1 MLDQVI
7 GKLSD
12 PHFLGILFAAIG
24 CAATVLTLSMP
35 LLQPDTLGRRIKA
48 VSSERERIR
57 LRERERLLAA
67 QNQNKTQ
74 LRVKPSGLVKK
85 LVETLNLSS
94 WLSTE
99 SAKQQLAM
107 AGFRGAGAEYVFLSF
122 RLIAPIAFFLLAVVY
137 IFLILKWNQPLMI
150 KLGASIAASYAG
162 IKAPEIFLNNK
173 IGKRQK
179 SMNRGYPNMVDLLI
193 ICAES
198 GMSIEHAVRKVGM
211 EIGAES
217 IELAEEMSL
226 LAAEMSYLENR
237 RVAFENLST
246 RCGLDAVK
254 QLTTVLIQSEKY
266 GTPLGAALRVLAQE
280 SRDMRMNA
288 AEKKAAALPP
298 ALTVPMIVFFLP
310 GLFCAI
316 LTPAIIQINHWN

>member
-1 MLDQVI
+1 MMDQI
-7 GKLSD
+7 LAKLGD
-12 PHFLGILFAAIG
+12 PQFLVTLLVSIG
-24 CAATVLTLSMP
+24 CATTVLLAFVPM
-35 LLQPDTLGRRIKA
+35 LQKDDMARRIRA

-57 LRERERLLAA
+57 MRERERLNASSG
-67 QNQNKTQ
+67 QSKVT
-74 LRVKPSGLVKK
+74 LRHKSGGMTKQ
-85 LVETLNLSS
+85 LVEALQLNS
-94 WLSTE
+94 WLNTDT
-99 SAKQQLAM
+99 AKLKLAM
-107 AGFRGAGAEYVFLSF
+107 AGFRGQGAENAFLAY
-122 RLIAPIAFFLLAVVY
+122 RLGAPIVFFFAG
-137 IFLILKWNQPLMI
+137 LIYFFFSRNLQWSPMVKF
-150 KLGASIAASYAG
+150 GAAMACAYLG

-179 SMNRGYPNMVDLLI
+179 TMNRAYPNMVDLLI

-198 GMSIEHAVRKVGM
+198 GMSIEHAVRKVSQ

-217 IELAEEMSL
+217 VELAEEMSL

-237 RVAFENLST
+237 RVAFENLANRT
-246 RCGLDAVK
+246 GIDCVK
-254 QLTTVLIQSEKY
+254 QLSTVMVQSEKY

-280 SRDMRMNA
+280 SREARMNA

>member
-1 MLDQVI
+1 MMDQVLA
-7 GKLSD
+7 KLGD
-12 PHFLGILFAAIG
+12 PQFLVTLMVSLG
-24 CAATVLTLSMP
+24 CATTVLLAFVP
-35 LLQPDTLGRRIKA
+35 LLQKDDMSRRIKA
-48 VSSERERIR
+48 VSTERDRIR
-57 LRERERLLAA
+57 TRERERLAA
-67 QNQNKTQ
+67 TGGQSKVTLRYKTGGATKQ
-74 LRVKPSGLVKK
+74 
-85 LVETLNLSS
+85 LVESLQLNS
-94 WLSTE
+94 WLNTNT
-99 SAKQQLAM
+99 AKLKLAM
-107 AGFRGAGAEYVFLSF
+107 AGFRGQGAENAFLAY
-122 RLIAPIAFFLLAVVY
+122 RLGAPIVFFIAGLVYFFFIGNLQWSPLLK
-137 IFLILKWNQPLMI
+137 F
-150 KLGASIAASYAG
+150 GASMACAYLG

-179 SMNRGYPNMVDLLI
+179 VMNRAYPNMVDLLI

-198 GMSIEHAVRKVGM
+198 GMSIEHAVRKVSQ

-217 IELAEEMSL
+217 IELAEETSL

-237 RVAFENLST
+237 RVAFENLAART
-246 RCGLDAVK
+246 GLDAIK
-254 QLTTVLIQSEKY
+254 QLSTVMVQSEKY

-280 SRDMRMNA
+280 SREARMTA